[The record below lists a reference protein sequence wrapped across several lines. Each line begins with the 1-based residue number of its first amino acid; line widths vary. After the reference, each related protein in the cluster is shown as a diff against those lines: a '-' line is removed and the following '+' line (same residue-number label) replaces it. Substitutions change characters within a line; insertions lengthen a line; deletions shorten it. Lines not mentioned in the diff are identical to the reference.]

1 MSGALA
7 IHTDLSAPRFR
18 GPHRRAGAA
27 LVDANALIQSI
38 AQSSDRQ
45 AFVKLFDHFA
55 PRVKALLIRQGTPP
69 DLAEELA
76 QETLLMVWRK
86 AALFDP
92 SRAGAST
99 WIAAIARNLRI
110 DAARREKRSRLPE
123 VFDIIQGEEPEQ
135 PDQVLSGS
143 ERDSRVRAA
152 LTNLSPISSES
163 FSWLSWK
170 VSVIRTWRNACPF
183 PLEPSNRGCGSPW
196 RACAACWRIC
206 DDRFSSSVRGNPRRL
221 RRRSS

>member
-1 MSGALA
+1 MMVALA
-7 IHTDLSAPRFR
+7 IHSEMSVPLSR
-18 GPHRRAGAA
+18 GPRRRAGAA
-27 LVDANALIQSI
+27 LMDANALIQSI

-55 PRVKALLIRQGTPP
+55 PRVKALLMRQGTPA

-92 SRAGAST
+92 TRAGAST

-110 DAARREKRSRLPE
+110 DAARREKRSRLPD
-123 VFDIIQGEEPEQ
+123 VLDILQGDEPEQ
-135 PDQVLSGS
+135 PDQVFDGS

-152 LTNLSPISSES
+152 LTSLSPDQLRVVQLAFMEG
-163 FSWLSWK
+163 LSHQDVAK
-170 VSVIRTWRNACPF
+170 RLSI
-183 PLEPSNRGCGSPW
+183 PLGTVKS
-196 RACAACWRIC
+196 
-206 DDRFSSSVRGNPRRL
+206 RL
-221 RRRSS
+221 RLAMARMRGSLEDLR

>member
-18 GPHRRAGAA
+18 GPHRLAGAA

-152 LTNLSPISSES
+152 LTNLSPDQLRVVQLAFMEG
-163 FSWLSWK
+163 LSQDRK
-170 VSVIRTWRNACPF
+170 SV
-183 PLEPSNRGCGSPW
+183 
-196 RACAACWRIC
+196 
-206 DDRFSSSVRGNPRRL
+206 V
-221 RRRSS
+221 

>member
-55 PRVKALLIRQGTPP
+55 PRVKALLIRKGTPP

-135 PDQVLSGS
+135 PDQVISGS

-152 LTNLSPISSES
+152 LTNLSPDQLRVVQLAFMEG
-163 FSWLSWK
+163 LSHQDVAK
-170 VSVIRTWRNACPF
+170 RLSI
-183 PLEPSNRGCGSPW
+183 PLGTVKS
-196 RACAACWRIC
+196 
-206 DDRFSSSVRGNPRRL
+206 RL
-221 RRRSS
+221 RLAMARLRGVLEDLR

>member
-1 MSGALA
+1 MMVALA
-7 IHTDLSAPRFR
+7 IHSEMSVPLSR
-18 GPHRRAGAA
+18 GPRRRAGAA
-27 LVDANALIQSI
+27 LMDANALIQSI

-55 PRVKALLIRQGTPP
+55 PRVKALLMRQGTPA

-92 SRAGAST
+92 QRAGAST

-110 DAARREKRSRLPE
+110 DAARREKRSRLPD
-123 VFDIIQGEEPEQ
+123 VFDILQGEEPEQ
-135 PDQVLSGS
+135 PDQVFDGS

-152 LTNLSPISSES
+152 LTSLSPDQLRVVQLAFMEG
-163 FSWLSWK
+163 LSHQDVAK
-170 VSVIRTWRNACPF
+170 RLSI
-183 PLEPSNRGCGSPW
+183 PLGTVKS
-196 RACAACWRIC
+196 
-206 DDRFSSSVRGNPRRL
+206 RL
-221 RRRSS
+221 RLAMARMRGSLEDLR

>member
-1 MSGALA
+1 MMVALA
-7 IHTDLSAPRFR
+7 IHSEMSVPLSR
-18 GPHRRAGAA
+18 GPRRRAGAA
-27 LVDANALIQSI
+27 LMDANALIQSI

-55 PRVKALLIRQGTPP
+55 PRVKALLMRQGTPA

-92 SRAGAST
+92 QRAGAST

-110 DAARREKRSRLPE
+110 DAARREKRSRLLD
-123 VFDIIQGEEPEQ
+123 VFDILQGEEPEQ
-135 PDQVLSGS
+135 PDQVFDGS

-152 LTNLSPISSES
+152 LTSLSPDQLRVVQLAFMEG
-163 FSWLSWK
+163 LSHQDVAK
-170 VSVIRTWRNACPF
+170 RLSI
-183 PLEPSNRGCGSPW
+183 PLGTVKS
-196 RACAACWRIC
+196 
-206 DDRFSSSVRGNPRRL
+206 RL
-221 RRRSS
+221 RLAMARMRGSLEDLR

>member
-1 MSGALA
+1 MSVP
-7 IHTDLSAPRFR
+7 LSR
-18 GPHRRAGAA
+18 GPRRRAGAA
-27 LVDANALIQSI
+27 LMDANALIQSI

-55 PRVKALLIRQGTPP
+55 PRVKALLMRQGTPA

-92 SRAGAST
+92 QRAGAST

-110 DAARREKRSRLPE
+110 DAARREKRSRLPD
-123 VFDIIQGEEPEQ
+123 VFDILQGEEPEQ
-135 PDQVLSGS
+135 PDQVFDGS

-152 LTNLSPISSES
+152 LTSLSPDQLRVVQLAFMEG
-163 FSWLSWK
+163 LSHQDVAK
-170 VSVIRTWRNACPF
+170 RLSI
-183 PLEPSNRGCGSPW
+183 PLGTVKS
-196 RACAACWRIC
+196 
-206 DDRFSSSVRGNPRRL
+206 RL
-221 RRRSS
+221 RLAMARMRGSLEDLR